1 MRMYQLVMRPYAS
14 SASSLW
20 QRILLLI
27 LAGVLLLTLLLPVIR
42 FESLYYPHYRL
53 QFGTIAELDTLGL
66 IYKSDQRGTYAVL
79 DANWIF
85 HQPLATDEKIIYRL
99 SRNDSKEASHI
110 EMKVGEKEGLKA
122 SCLAQGCR
130 VSLAGSI
137 RVVEEELAEQYQ
149 LTAELHSPRRGPPFN
164 QPQLVRQLPQSGF
177 ELPRMATSLLATLL
191 LCSGLLRAIAPTL
204 RRRWWRR
211 AVGCLLV
218 GNLAFLCLHASF
230 SFRLD
235 EFLVWSQYRIQQYYL
250 SWALMVL
257 GWTFCV
263 LVGRHL
269 YMGLLFTGLFAIGLL
284 ANFAKIKVY
293 GIPLGG
299 DDLQNLESLLE
310 ILLHQH
316 NGIVWAI
323 LLSSLLLFWRLRL
336 FGWLLRCSAVL
347 VAFFG
352 FSVLATQA
360 SIKVL
365 GPNINYFHSEVNYH
379 REMVRRGPA
388 LYLFDLIS
396 GLVSDSSIF
405 AYPIAPSL
413 LQEALQE
420 ALPLPPPK
428 EQPPYDAVI
437 VMQYEALW
445 LGWQGGICKP
455 APTLHLPSGVEQFS
469 KEIRSPTTGGMTVLA
484 EFEMNTGLP
493 IGILK
498 QGMVPYYYLSDKVP
512 GLARSALQ
520 LGYETRFIHP
530 FKRNF
535 WGRDKAIPALG
546 YEHQEFDEQFA
557 ALQQKGLYTSDQAI
571 VDHVVHLVNQ
581 STQPQFIYAVT
592 MQGHGPFNQQRYAQ
606 QELDGACPGQS
617 ESNRQILNTYYTGVV
632 DAMASLEQ
640 LVSTL
645 QASGK
650 RYLIVAFGD
659 HQPYLMG
666 AGDQVLPKGVHTEFT
681 FRIPFMAFSSSSTL
695 PLAQVYG
702 DVRQLFQASQQTSA
716 LLRGA
721 PPELKP
727 ALLHPL
733 LGMEKAFSLSDYQT
747 QIHQTFRSDLLPH

>member
-1 MRMYQLVMRPYAS
+1 MQMPPQFPHRHPLA
-14 SASSLW
+14 ASSLW
-20 QRILLLI
+20 QRLLLLM
-27 LAGVLLLTLLLPVIR
+27 LAGLVLLTLLLPILR

-53 QFGTIAELDTLGL
+53 KFGAVAELETLGL

-79 DANWIF
+79 DANWVF
-85 HQPLATDEKIIYRL
+85 HQPLAADEKIIYRL
-99 SRNDSKEASHI
+99 SRTDSKEASHI
-110 EMKVGEKEGLKA
+110 EMAVGEKEGLET
-122 SCLAQGCR
+122 SCLPQGCR

-149 LTAELHSPRRGPPFN
+149 LTAELHSPQRGAPFN
-164 QPQLVRQLPQSGF
+164 QAQLVRQLPQSGF
-177 ELPRMATSLLATLL
+177 DLQRMALSLLATLL
-191 LCSGLLRAIAPTL
+191 LCGGLLRIIAPTL
-204 RRRWWRR
+204 RRSWWRR
-211 AVGCLLV
+211 SVGCLLI
-218 GNLAFLCLHASF
+218 GNLAFLSLHASF

-235 EFLVWSQYRIQQYYL
+235 EFLVWSQYRIAQYYL

-269 YMGLLFTGLFAIGLL
+269 YMGLMFTCLFAIGLL
-284 ANFAKIKVY
+284 ANFAKISVY

-299 DDLQNLESLLE
+299 DDLQNLGSLLE
-310 ILLHQH
+310 ILLDQH
-316 NGIVWAI
+316 SWIIWAV
-323 LLSSLLLFWRLRL
+323 LLSSLLLFWRLKL

-347 VAFFG
+347 IAFFG
-352 FSVLATQA
+352 FSVFATQA
-360 SIKVL
+360 SIRVL

-379 REMVRRGPA
+379 RDMVRRGPA

-396 GLVSDSSIF
+396 GLVSGSSIF
-405 AYPIAPSL
+405 AYPVAPSL
-413 LQEALQE
+413 LQEEPSVAPAPIGAQ
-420 ALPLPPPK
+420 
-428 EQPPYDAVI
+428 PYDVVI

-455 APTLHLPSGVEQFS
+455 APTLRLPSGVEQFS
-469 KEIRSPTTGGMTVLA
+469 KEIHSPTTGGMTVLA

-498 QGMVPYYYLSDKVP
+498 QGVVPYYYLSDKVP

-520 LGYETRFIHP
+520 QGYETHFIHP

-546 YEHQEFDEQFA
+546 YKHQAYEDQFA
-557 ALQQKGLYTSDQAI
+557 TLQQKGLYTSDQAV
-571 VDHVVHLVNQ
+571 VDHIVRLVNQ

-606 QELDGACPGQS
+606 QELEGACPGLS
-617 ESNRQILNTYYTGVV
+617 DSNRQILNTYYTGVV

-666 AGDQVLPKGVHTEFT
+666 AGGLVLPKGAHTEFT
-681 FRIPFMAFSSSSTL
+681 FRIPFMAFTSSGRAS
-695 PLAQVYG
+695 LAESYG
-702 DVRQLFQASQQTSA
+702 DVRQLFQASQKTSA
-716 LLRGA
+716 LLRGVT
-721 PPELKP
+721 PEHHP

-733 LGMEKAFSLSDYQT
+733 LGMEKEFSLSDYQT
-747 QIHQTFRSDLLPH
+747 QIHQTFRPELLPH